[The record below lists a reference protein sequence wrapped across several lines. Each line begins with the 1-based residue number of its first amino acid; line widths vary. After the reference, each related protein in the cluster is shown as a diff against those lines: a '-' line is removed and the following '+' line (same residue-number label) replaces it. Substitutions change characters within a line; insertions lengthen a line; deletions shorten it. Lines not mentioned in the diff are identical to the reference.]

1 MTIKTFNDIIKY
13 IQKKGRQQM
22 KTLIVEMNP
31 VNYKLINKTANITV
45 IEFCGYLNI
54 IGAEKTIKK
63 LAKKMKV
70 FV

>member
-1 MTIKTFNDIIKY
+1 
-13 IQKKGRQQM
+13 M

-54 IGAEKTIKK
+54 TGAEKTIKK
-63 LAKKMKV
+63 LAKKMKI